1 MKKLLSIS
9 FALILIVSMFSA
21 CSKGETKEAN
31 TNKKVLVMGTSADY
45 KPYEYVEASKSD
57 EIIGFDVDIAKYIG
71 KELGYEVKIKD
82 MDFGGLLASL
92 SSGKVDFVMAGMT
105 PTPDRKKNADFT
117 DIYFVAKNMIV
128 SKKDSDI
135 KSLQD
140 LKDKKVGVQTGS
152 IQEEKA
158 EDFKKQVDFQAEGR
172 DRIPE
177 IVQEIQA
184 GRFDAAILEDTVA
197 KNYLDKM
204 KDLQG
209 VEIKEAPEEVGA
221 AIALPKNSDKTE
233 EFNKV
238 IKKMQEN
245 GEMDKLVK
253 KWFGSEK

>member
-21 CSKGETKEAN
+21 CSNGEEKASGK
-31 TNKKVLVMGTSADY
+31 NKKVLVMGTSADY

-57 EIIGFDVDIAKYIG
+57 GIIGFDVDVAKYIG
-71 KELGYEVKIKD
+71 KELGYEVKVKD

-105 PTPDRKKNADFT
+105 PTAERKNNVDFT
-117 DIYFVAKNMIV
+117 DIYFVAKNMVV
-128 SKKDSDI
+128 SKKDSNI
-135 KSLQD
+135 QSVED
-140 LKDKKVGVQTGS
+140 LKGKKVGVQTGS

-158 EDFKKQVDFQAEGR
+158 AEFKKQVDFKVEGR

-177 IVQEIQA
+177 IVQEIKA
-184 GRFDAAILEDTVA
+184 GRFDAAIIEDTVA
-197 KNYLDKM
+197 KNYLEKM
-204 KDLQG
+204 KELQG
-209 VEIKEAPEEVGA
+209 IEIKEAPEEVGA
-221 AIALPKNSDKTE
+221 AIALPKNSDKTA

>member
-1 MKKLLSIS
+1 MKKLLSLS

-31 TNKKVLVMGTSADY
+31 TNKKVLIMGTSADY

-92 SSGKVDFVMAGMT
+92 NSGKVDFVMAGMT

-128 SKKDSDI
+128 SKKDSGI
-135 KSLQD
+135 QSLQD

-158 EDFKKQVDFQAEGR
+158 EEFKKQVDFQAEGR

-197 KNYLDKM
+197 KNYLEKM
-204 KDLQG
+204 KSLQG
-209 VEIKEAPEEVGA
+209 IEIPEAPEEVGA
-221 AIALPKNSDKTE
+221 AIALPKNSDKTA

>member
-21 CSKGETKEAN
+21 CSNGEEKATGK
-31 TNKKVLVMGTSADY
+31 NKKVLVMGTSADY

-57 EIIGFDVDIAKYIG
+57 EIIGFDVDVAKYIG
-71 KELGYEVKIKD
+71 KELGYEVKD

-105 PTPDRKKNADFT
+105 PTAERKNNVDFT
-117 DIYFVAKNMIV
+117 DIYFVAKNMVV
-128 SKKDSDI
+128 SKKDSNI
-135 KSLQD
+135 KSVED
-140 LKDKKVGVQTGS
+140 LKGKKVGVQTGS

-158 EDFKKQVDFQAEGR
+158 AEFKKQVDFKVEGR

-177 IVQEIQA
+177 IVQEIKA
-184 GRFDAAILEDTVA
+184 GRFDAAIIEDTVA
-197 KNYLDKM
+197 KNYLEKM

-209 VEIKEAPEEVGA
+209 IEIKEAPEEVGA
-221 AIALPKNSDKTE
+221 AIALPKNSDKTA

>member
-21 CSKGETKEAN
+21 CSNGETKEAN

-57 EIIGFDVDIAKYIG
+57 AIIGFDVDIAKYIG
-71 KELGYEVKIKD
+71 KELGYEVKVKD

-128 SKKDSDI
+128 SKKDSNI
-135 KSLQD
+135 KSLED
-140 LKDKKVGVQTGS
+140 LKGKKVGVQTGS

-158 EDFKKQVDFQAEGR
+158 AEFKKQVDFKAEGR

-177 IVQEIQA
+177 IVQEIKA

-197 KNYLDKM
+197 KNYLEKM
-204 KDLQG
+204 KELQG
-209 VEIKEAPEEVGA
+209 IEIQEAPEEVGA

-253 KWFGSEK
+253 KWFGSGK

>member
-1 MKKLLSIS
+1 MKKLLSLS

-31 TNKKVLVMGTSADY
+31 TNKKVLIMGTSADY

-92 SSGKVDFVMAGMT
+92 NSGKVDFVMAGMT

-117 DIYFVAKNMIV
+117 DIYFVAKNLIV
-128 SKKDSDI
+128 SKKDSGI
-135 KSLQD
+135 QSLQD

-158 EDFKKQVDFQAEGR
+158 EDFQKQVKFEAQGR

-197 KNYLDKM
+197 KNYLEKM

-209 VEIKEAPEEVGA
+209 IEIPEAPEEVGA
-221 AIALPKNSDKTE
+221 AIALPKNSDKTA

-253 KWFGSEK
+253 KWFGSGK

>member
-128 SKKDSDI
+128 SKKDSGI

-204 KDLQG
+204 KDLQE